1 MQLMIETLKNWLE
14 AQIALGW
21 LNNLILHII
30 TIIILLVIGYIL
42 FLIGKYIIL
51 SLITKLIS
59 KTETNIDD
67 LLIQHRIPHRVLQ
80 LIIFTLSHQINK
92 SLFFSEAT
100 ICKTNESILYI
111 LIIISIVS
119 IFDALLNFSS
129 TLFNQSKYAEKLPSK
144 SLIQA
149 LKLILYF
156 FGVIFILSV
165 VLDKSPLFFIS
176 GLGALTAVLLL
187 VFKDPLL
194 GLVAGVQVS
203 ANNLIQIGDWI
214 EIPSHNANGTV
225 KDLTLTT
232 LKVENWDQT
241 ISSIPMQT
249 LISDS
254 FKNWR
259 QMGQSAGRRIKRSI
273 LIDANSIDFVDSEL
287 LGQLNQLPLLT
298 NYLKDKQEELASYNT
313 SDSALSL
320 KKTNIQRHLT
330 NIGTFRAYCLEY
342 LKNNP
347 NVNSELTLIVRQL
360 EPTEGGIPLEIWTYS
375 ATTNWIAYESIQ
387 SDIFDHL
394 YSIVTKFNLRV
405 YQKPSGTDIQSITQ
419 SS

>member
-1 MQLMIETLKNWLE
+1 MIETLKNWLE
-14 AQIALGW
+14 SQIAIEW
-21 LNNLILHII
+21 INNLILQ
-30 TIIILLVIGYIL
+30 TSTIILLLLIGYVL
-42 FLIGKYIIL
+42 FLVGKFIIL
-51 SLITKLIS
+51 GLIAKLIK
-59 KTETNIDD
+59 KTETHIDD
-67 LLIQHRIPHRVLQ
+67 LLIQHRIPHRIIQ
-80 LIIFTLSHQINK
+80 LIILAISHQINK
-92 SLFFSEAT
+92 SLFFSET
-100 ICKTNESILYI
+100 VIYNTNESILSL
-111 LIIISIVS
+111 LIILSIVA
-119 IFDALLNFSS
+119 IFDALLNFANS
-129 TLFNQSKYAEKLPSK
+129 LFTQSKYAEKFPAK

-156 FGVIFILSV
+156 FGVIFILSII
-165 VLDKSPLFFIS
+165 LDKSPLFFIS
-176 GLGALTAVLLL
+176 GLGALTAVLLI

-214 EIPSHNANGTV
+214 EIPSHNSNGVV

-249 LISDS
+249 LITDS

-273 LIDANSIDFVDSEL
+273 LIDANSIDFIDSEL
-287 LGQLNQLPLLT
+287 LDGLNQIPLLAK
-298 NYLKDKQEELASYNT
+298 YLKEKDKELAEYKT
-313 SDSALSL
+313 SDSANSL
-320 KKTNIQRHLT
+320 NKTNIQRRLT
-330 NIGTFRAYCLEY
+330 NIGTFRAYCFEY

-347 NVNSELTLIVRQL
+347 NVNSDLTLIVRQL

-394 YSIVTKFNLRV
+394 YSVLHKFNLRV
-405 YQKPSGTDIQSITQ
+405 YQKPSGTDIASIAQ

>member
-1 MQLMIETLKNWLE
+1 MIETLKNWLE
-14 AQIALGW
+14 SQIAIEW
-21 LNNLILHII
+21 INNLILQ
-30 TIIILLVIGYIL
+30 TSTIILLLLIGYVL
-42 FLIGKYIIL
+42 FLVGKFIIL
-51 SLITKLIS
+51 GLIAKLIK
-59 KTETNIDD
+59 KTETHIDD
-67 LLIQHRIPHRVLQ
+67 LLIQHRIPHRIIQ
-80 LIIFTLSHQINK
+80 LIILAISHQINK
-92 SLFFSEAT
+92 SLFFSET
-100 ICKTNESILYI
+100 VIYNTNESILSI
-111 LIIISIVS
+111 LIILSIVA
-119 IFDALLNFSS
+119 IFDALLNFANS
-129 TLFNQSKYAEKLPSK
+129 LFSQSKYAEKFPAK

-156 FGVIFILSV
+156 FGVIFILSII
-165 VLDKSPLFFIS
+165 LDKSPLFFIS
-176 GLGALTAVLLL
+176 GLGALTAVLLI

-214 EIPSHNANGTV
+214 EIPSHNSNGVV

-249 LISDS
+249 LITDS

-273 LIDANSIDFVDSEL
+273 LIDANSIDFIDSEL
-287 LGQLNQLPLLT
+287 LDGLNQIPLLVK
-298 NYLKDKQEELASYNT
+298 YLKEKDKELAEYKT
-313 SDSALSL
+313 SDSANSL
-320 KKTNIQRHLT
+320 NKTNIQRRLT
-330 NIGTFRAYCLEY
+330 NIGTFRAYCFEY

-347 NVNSELTLIVRQL
+347 NVNSDLTLIVRQL

-394 YSIVTKFNLRV
+394 YSVLHKFNLRV
-405 YQKPSGTDIQSITQ
+405 YQKPSGTDIASIAQ

>member
-1 MQLMIETLKNWLE
+1 MIETLKNWLE
-14 AQIALGW
+14 SHIAIEW
-21 LNNLILHII
+21 INNLILQ
-30 TIIILLVIGYIL
+30 TSTIILLLAIGYVL
-42 FLIGKYIIL
+42 FLVGKFIIL
-51 SLITKLIS
+51 GLIAKLIN
-59 KTETNIDD
+59 KTETHIDD
-67 LLIQHRIPHRVLQ
+67 LLIQHRIPHRIIQ
-80 LIIFTLSHQINK
+80 LVILAISHQINK
-92 SLFFSEAT
+92 SLFFSET
-100 ICKTNESILYI
+100 VIYNTNESILSI
-111 LIIISIVS
+111 LIILSIIA
-119 IFDALLNFSS
+119 IFDASLNFANS
-129 TLFNQSKYAEKLPSK
+129 LFSQSKYADKFPAK

-156 FGVIFILSV
+156 FGVIFILSII
-165 VLDKSPLFFIS
+165 LDKSPLFFIS
-176 GLGALTAVLLL
+176 GLGALTAVLLII
-187 VFKDPLL
+187 FKDPLL

-214 EIPSHNANGTV
+214 EIPSHNSNGVV

-249 LISDS
+249 LITDS

-273 LIDANSIDFVDSEL
+273 LIDANSIDFIDSEL
-287 LGQLNQLPLLT
+287 LDGLNQIPLLAE
-298 NYLKDKQEELASYNT
+298 YLKEKDKELAEYKT
-313 SDSALSL
+313 SDSANSL
-320 KKTNIQRHLT
+320 NKTNIQRRLT
-330 NIGTFRAYCLEY
+330 NIGTFRAYCFEY

-347 NVNSELTLIVRQL
+347 NVNSDLTLIVRQL

-394 YSIVTKFNLRV
+394 YSVLHKFNLRV
-405 YQKPSGTDIQSITQ
+405 YQKPSGSDIASIAQ

>member
-1 MQLMIETLKNWLE
+1 MIETIKNWLE
-14 AQIALGW
+14 SQIAIEW
-21 LNNLILHII
+21 INNLILQ
-30 TIIILLVIGYIL
+30 TSTIILLLLIGYVL
-42 FLIGKYIIL
+42 FLVGKFIIL
-51 SLITKLIS
+51 GLIAKLIK
-59 KTETNIDD
+59 KTETHIDD
-67 LLIQHRIPHRVLQ
+67 LLIQHRIPHRIIQ
-80 LIIFTLSHQINK
+80 LIILAISHQINK
-92 SLFFSEAT
+92 SLFFSET
-100 ICKTNESILYI
+100 VIYNTNESILSI
-111 LIIISIVS
+111 LIILSIIA
-119 IFDALLNFSS
+119 IFDALLNFANS
-129 TLFNQSKYAEKLPSK
+129 LFSQSKYAEKFPAK

-156 FGVIFILSV
+156 FGVIFILSII
-165 VLDKSPLFFIS
+165 LDKSPLFFIS
-176 GLGALTAVLLL
+176 GLGALTAVLLI

-214 EIPSHNANGTV
+214 EIPSHNSNGVV

-249 LISDS
+249 LITDS

-273 LIDANSIDFVDSEL
+273 LIDANSIDFIDSEL
-287 LGQLNQLPLLT
+287 LDGLNQIPLLAE
-298 NYLKDKQEELASYNT
+298 YLKEKDKELAEYNT
-313 SDSALSL
+313 SDSANSL
-320 KKTNIQRHLT
+320 NKTNIQRRLT
-330 NIGTFRAYCLEY
+330 NIGTFRAYCFEY

-347 NVNSELTLIVRQL
+347 NVNSDLTLIVRQL

-394 YSIVTKFNLRV
+394 YSVLHKFNLRV
-405 YQKPSGTDIQSITQ
+405 YQKPSGTDIASIAQ

>member
-1 MQLMIETLKNWLE
+1 MIETLKNWLE
-14 AQIALGW
+14 SQIAIEW
-21 LNNLILHII
+21 INNLILQ
-30 TIIILLVIGYIL
+30 TSTIILLLLIGYVL
-42 FLIGKYIIL
+42 FLVGKFIIL
-51 SLITKLIS
+51 GLIAKLIK
-59 KTETNIDD
+59 KTETHIDD
-67 LLIQHRIPHRVLQ
+67 LLIQHRIPHRIIQ
-80 LIIFTLSHQINK
+80 LIILAISHQINK
-92 SLFFSEAT
+92 SLFFSET
-100 ICKTNESILYI
+100 VIYNTNESILSI
-111 LIIISIVS
+111 LIILSIVA
-119 IFDALLNFSS
+119 IFDALLNFANS
-129 TLFNQSKYAEKLPSK
+129 LFSQSKYAEKFPAK

-156 FGVIFILSV
+156 FGVIFILSII
-165 VLDKSPLFFIS
+165 LDKSPLFFIS
-176 GLGALTAVLLL
+176 GLGALTAVLLI

-214 EIPSHNANGTV
+214 EIPSHNSNGVV

-249 LISDS
+249 LITDS

-273 LIDANSIDFVDSEL
+273 LIDANSIDFIDSEL
-287 LGQLNQLPLLT
+287 LDGLNQIPLLAE
-298 NYLKDKQEELASYNT
+298 YLKEKDKELAEYNT
-313 SDSALSL
+313 SDSANSL
-320 KKTNIQRHLT
+320 NKTNIQRRLT
-330 NIGTFRAYCLEY
+330 NIGTFRAYCFEY

-347 NVNSELTLIVRQL
+347 NVNSDLTLIVRQL

-394 YSIVTKFNLRV
+394 YSVLHKFNLRV
-405 YQKPSGTDIQSITQ
+405 YQKPSGTDIASIAQ

>member
-1 MQLMIETLKNWLE
+1 MIETLKNWLE
-14 AQIALGW
+14 SQIAIEW
-21 LNNLILHII
+21 INNLILQ
-30 TIIILLVIGYIL
+30 TSTIILLLLIGYVL
-42 FLIGKYIIL
+42 FLVGKFIIL
-51 SLITKLIS
+51 GLIAKLIK
-59 KTETNIDD
+59 KTETHIDD
-67 LLIQHRIPHRVLQ
+67 LLIQHRIPHRIIQ
-80 LIIFTLSHQINK
+80 LIILAISHQINK
-92 SLFFSEAT
+92 SLFFSET
-100 ICKTNESILYI
+100 VIYNTNESILSL
-111 LIIISIVS
+111 LIILSIIA
-119 IFDALLNFSS
+119 IFDALLNFANS
-129 TLFNQSKYAEKLPSK
+129 LFTQSKYAEKFPAK

-156 FGVIFILSV
+156 FGVIFILSII
-165 VLDKSPLFFIS
+165 LDKSPLFFIS
-176 GLGALTAVLLL
+176 GLGALTAVLLI

-214 EIPSHNANGTV
+214 EIPSHNSNGVV

-249 LISDS
+249 LITDS

-273 LIDANSIDFVDSEL
+273 LIDANSIDFIDSEL
-287 LGQLNQLPLLT
+287 LDGLNQIPLLAE
-298 NYLKDKQEELASYNT
+298 YLKEKDKELAEYNT
-313 SDSALSL
+313 SDSANSL
-320 KKTNIQRHLT
+320 NKTNIQRRLT
-330 NIGTFRAYCLEY
+330 NIGTFRAYCFEY

-347 NVNSELTLIVRQL
+347 NVNSDLTLIVRQL

-394 YSIVTKFNLRV
+394 YSVLHKFNLRV
-405 YQKPSGTDIQSITQ
+405 YQKPSGTDIASIAQ

>member
-1 MQLMIETLKNWLE
+1 MIETLKNWLE
-14 AQIALGW
+14 SQIAIEW
-21 LNNLILHII
+21 INNLILQ
-30 TIIILLVIGYIL
+30 TSTIILLLLIGYVL
-42 FLIGKYIIL
+42 FLVGKFIIL
-51 SLITKLIS
+51 GLIAKLIK
-59 KTETNIDD
+59 KTETHIDD
-67 LLIQHRIPHRVLQ
+67 LLIQHRIPHRIIQ
-80 LIIFTLSHQINK
+80 LIILAISHQINK
-92 SLFFSEAT
+92 SLFFSET
-100 ICKTNESILYI
+100 VIYNTNESILSL
-111 LIIISIVS
+111 LIILSIVA
-119 IFDALLNFSS
+119 IFDALLNFANS
-129 TLFNQSKYAEKLPSK
+129 LFTQSKYAEKFPAK

-156 FGVIFILSV
+156 FGVIFILSII
-165 VLDKSPLFFIS
+165 LDKSPLFFIS
-176 GLGALTAVLLL
+176 GLGALTAVLLII
-187 VFKDPLL
+187 FKDPLL

-214 EIPSHNANGTV
+214 EIPSHNSNGVV

-249 LISDS
+249 LITDS

-273 LIDANSIDFVDSEL
+273 LIDANSIDFIDGEL
-287 LGQLNQLPLLT
+287 LDGLNQIPLLAE
-298 NYLKDKQEELASYNT
+298 YLKEKDKELAEYNT
-313 SDSALSL
+313 SDLANSL
-320 KKTNIQRHLT
+320 NKTNIQRRLT
-330 NIGTFRAYCLEY
+330 NIGTFRAYCFEY

-347 NVNSELTLIVRQL
+347 NVNSDLTLIVRQL

-394 YSIVTKFNLRV
+394 YSVLHKFNLRV
-405 YQKPSGTDIQSITQ
+405 YQKPSGTDIASIAQ

>member
-1 MQLMIETLKNWLE
+1 MIETLKNWLE
-14 AQIALGW
+14 SQIAIEW
-21 LNNLILHII
+21 INNLILQ
-30 TIIILLVIGYIL
+30 TSTIILLLLIGYVL
-42 FLIGKYIIL
+42 FLVGKFIIL
-51 SLITKLIS
+51 GLIAKLIK
-59 KTETNIDD
+59 KTETHIDD
-67 LLIQHRIPHRVLQ
+67 LLIQHRIPHRIIQ
-80 LIIFTLSHQINK
+80 LIILAISHQINK
-92 SLFFSEAT
+92 SLFFSET
-100 ICKTNESILYI
+100 VIYNTNESILSI
-111 LIIISIVS
+111 LIILSIIA
-119 IFDALLNFSS
+119 IFDALLNFANS
-129 TLFNQSKYAEKLPSK
+129 LFTQSKYAEKFPAK

-156 FGVIFILSV
+156 FGVIFILSII
-165 VLDKSPLFFIS
+165 LDKSPLFFIS
-176 GLGALTAVLLL
+176 GLGALTAVLLI

-214 EIPSHNANGTV
+214 EIPSHNSNGVV

-249 LISDS
+249 LITDS

-273 LIDANSIDFVDSEL
+273 LIDANSIDFIDRQL
-287 LGQLNQLPLLT
+287 LDGLNQIPLLAE
-298 NYLKDKQEELASYNT
+298 YLKEKDKELAEYNT
-313 SDSALSL
+313 SDSANSL
-320 KKTNIQRHLT
+320 NKTNIQRRLT
-330 NIGTFRAYCLEY
+330 NIGTFRAYCFEY

-347 NVNSELTLIVRQL
+347 NVNSDLTLIVRQL

-394 YSIVTKFNLRV
+394 YSVLHKFNLRV
-405 YQKPSGTDIQSITQ
+405 YQKPSGTDIASIAQ

>member
-1 MQLMIETLKNWLE
+1 MIETLKNWLE
-14 AQIALGW
+14 SKIAIEW
-21 LNNLILHII
+21 INNLILQ
-30 TIIILLVIGYIL
+30 TSTIILLLLIGYVL
-42 FLIGKYIIL
+42 FLVGKFIIL
-51 SLITKLIS
+51 GLIAKLIK
-59 KTETNIDD
+59 KTETHIDD
-67 LLIQHRIPHRVLQ
+67 LLIQHRIPYRIIQ
-80 LIIFTLSHQINK
+80 LIILAISHQINK
-92 SLFFSEAT
+92 SLFFSET
-100 ICKTNESILYI
+100 VIYNTNESILSI
-111 LIIISIVS
+111 LIILSIIA
-119 IFDALLNFSS
+119 IFDALLNFANS
-129 TLFNQSKYAEKLPSK
+129 LFTQSKYAEKFPAK

-156 FGVIFILSV
+156 FGIIFILSII
-165 VLDKSPLFFIS
+165 LDKSPLFFIS
-176 GLGALTAVLLL
+176 GLGALTAVLLI

-214 EIPSHNANGTV
+214 EIPSHNSNGVV

-249 LISDS
+249 LITDS

-273 LIDANSIDFVDSEL
+273 LIDANSIDFIDSEL
-287 LGQLNQLPLLT
+287 LDGLNQIPLLAE
-298 NYLKDKQEELASYNT
+298 YLKEKDKELAEYNT
-313 SDSALSL
+313 SNSANSL
-320 KKTNIQRHLT
+320 NKTNIQRRLT
-330 NIGTFRAYCLEY
+330 NIGTFRAYCFEY

-347 NVNSELTLIVRQL
+347 NVNSDLTLIVRQL

-394 YSIVTKFNLRV
+394 YSVLHKFNLRV
-405 YQKPSGTDIQSITQ
+405 YQKPSGTDIASIAQ

>member
-1 MQLMIETLKNWLE
+1 MIETLKNWLE
-14 AQIALGW
+14 SQIANEW
-21 LNNLILHII
+21 INNLILQ
-30 TIIILLVIGYIL
+30 TSTIILLLLIGYVL
-42 FLIGKYIIL
+42 FLVGKFIIL
-51 SLITKLIS
+51 GLIAKLIK
-59 KTETNIDD
+59 KTETHIDD
-67 LLIQHRIPHRVLQ
+67 FLIQHRIPHRIIQ
-80 LIIFTLSHQINK
+80 LIILAISHQINK
-92 SLFFSEAT
+92 SLFFSET
-100 ICKTNESILYI
+100 VIYNTNESILSI
-111 LIIISIVS
+111 LIILSIIA
-119 IFDALLNFSS
+119 IFDALLNFANS
-129 TLFNQSKYAEKLPSK
+129 LFSQSKYAEKFPAK
-144 SLIQA
+144 SFIQA

-156 FGVIFILSV
+156 FGVIFILSII
-165 VLDKSPLFFIS
+165 LDKSPLFFIS
-176 GLGALTAVLLL
+176 GLGALTAVLLI

-203 ANNLIQIGDWI
+203 ANNFIQIGDWI
-214 EIPSHNANGTV
+214 EIPSHNSNGVV

-249 LISDS
+249 LITDS

-273 LIDANSIDFVDSEL
+273 LIDANSIDFIDREL
-287 LGQLNQLPLLT
+287 LDRLNKIPLLAK
-298 NYLKDKQEELASYNT
+298 YLKEKDKELAEYKT
-313 SDSALSL
+313 SDSANSLS
-320 KKTNIQRHLT
+320 KTNIQRRLT
-330 NIGTFRAYCLEY
+330 NIGTFRAYCSEY

-347 NVNSELTLIVRQL
+347 NVNSDLTLIVRQL

-394 YSIVTKFNLRV
+394 YSVLHKFNLRV
-405 YQKPSGTDIQSITQ
+405 YQKPSGTDLASIVQ

>member
-1 MQLMIETLKNWLE
+1 MIETLKNWLE
-14 AQIALGW
+14 SHIAIEW
-21 LNNLILHII
+21 INNLILQ
-30 TIIILLVIGYIL
+30 TSTIILLLLIGYVL
-42 FLIGKYIIL
+42 FLVGKFIIL
-51 SLITKLIS
+51 GLIAKLIK
-59 KTETNIDD
+59 KTETHIDD
-67 LLIQHRIPHRVLQ
+67 LLIQHRIPHRIIQ
-80 LIIFTLSHQINK
+80 LIILAISHQINK
-92 SLFFSEAT
+92 SLFFSET
-100 ICKTNESILYI
+100 VIYNTNESILSI
-111 LIIISIVS
+111 LIILSIVA
-119 IFDALLNFSS
+119 IFDALLNFANS
-129 TLFNQSKYAEKLPSK
+129 LFSQSKYAEKFPAK

-156 FGVIFILSV
+156 FGVIFILSII
-165 VLDKSPLFFIS
+165 LDKSPLFFIS
-176 GLGALTAVLLL
+176 GLGALTAVLLI

-214 EIPSHNANGTV
+214 EIPSHNSNGVV

-249 LISDS
+249 LITDS

-273 LIDANSIDFVDSEL
+273 LIDANSIDFIDSEL
-287 LGQLNQLPLLT
+287 LDGLNQIPLLAE
-298 NYLKDKQEELASYNT
+298 YLKEKDKELAEYNT
-313 SDSALSL
+313 TDSANSL
-320 KKTNIQRHLT
+320 YKTNIQRRLT
-330 NIGTFRAYCLEY
+330 NIGTFRAYCFEY

-347 NVNSELTLIVRQL
+347 NVNSDLTLIVRQL

-394 YSIVTKFNLRV
+394 YSVLHKFNLRV
-405 YQKPSGTDIQSITQ
+405 YQKPSGTDIASIAQ

>member
-1 MQLMIETLKNWLE
+1 MIETLKNWLE
-14 AQIALGW
+14 SQIAIEW
-21 LNNLILHII
+21 INNLILQ
-30 TIIILLVIGYIL
+30 TSTIILLLLIGYVL
-42 FLIGKYIIL
+42 FLVGKFIIL
-51 SLITKLIS
+51 GLIAKLIK
-59 KTETNIDD
+59 KTETHIDD
-67 LLIQHRIPHRVLQ
+67 LLIQHRIPHRIIQ
-80 LIIFTLSHQINK
+80 LIILAISHQINK
-92 SLFFSEAT
+92 SLFFSET
-100 ICKTNESILYI
+100 VIYNTNESILSI
-111 LIIISIVS
+111 LIVLSIVA
-119 IFDALLNFSS
+119 IFDALLNFANS
-129 TLFNQSKYAEKLPSK
+129 LFSQSKYAEKFPAK

-156 FGVIFILSV
+156 FGVIFILSII
-165 VLDKSPLFFIS
+165 LDKSPLFFIS
-176 GLGALTAVLLL
+176 GLGALTAVLLI

-214 EIPSHNANGTV
+214 EIPSHNSNGVV

-249 LISDS
+249 LITDS

-273 LIDANSIDFVDSEL
+273 LIDANSIDFIDSEL
-287 LGQLNQLPLLT
+287 LDGLNQIPLLAE
-298 NYLKDKQEELASYNT
+298 YLKEKDKELAEYNT
-313 SDSALSL
+313 SDSANSL
-320 KKTNIQRHLT
+320 NKTNIQRRLT
-330 NIGTFRAYCLEY
+330 NIGTFRAYCFEY

-347 NVNSELTLIVRQL
+347 NVNSDLTLIVRQL

-375 ATTNWIAYESIQ
+375 ATTNWIAYESTQ

-394 YSIVTKFNLRV
+394 YSILHKFNLRV
-405 YQKPSGTDIQSITQ
+405 YQKPSGTDIASIAQ

>member
-1 MQLMIETLKNWLE
+1 MIETLKNWLE
-14 AQIALGW
+14 SQIAIEW
-21 LNNLILHII
+21 INNLILQ
-30 TIIILLVIGYIL
+30 TSTIILLLLIGYVL
-42 FLIGKYIIL
+42 FLVGKFIIL
-51 SLITKLIS
+51 GLIAKLIK
-59 KTETNIDD
+59 KTETHIDD
-67 LLIQHRIPHRVLQ
+67 LLIQHRIPHRIIQ
-80 LIIFTLSHQINK
+80 LIILAISHQINK
-92 SLFFSEAT
+92 SLFFSET
-100 ICKTNESILYI
+100 VIYNTNESILSI
-111 LIIISIVS
+111 LIILSIVA
-119 IFDALLNFSS
+119 IFDALLNFANS
-129 TLFNQSKYAEKLPSK
+129 LFIQSKYAEKFPAK

-156 FGVIFILSV
+156 FGVIFILSII
-165 VLDKSPLFFIS
+165 LDKSPLFFIS
-176 GLGALTAVLLL
+176 GLGALTAVLLI

-214 EIPSHNANGTV
+214 EIPSHNSNGVV

-249 LISDS
+249 LITDS

-273 LIDANSIDFVDSEL
+273 LIDANSIDFIDSEL
-287 LGQLNQLPLLT
+287 LDGLNQIPLLAE
-298 NYLKDKQEELASYNT
+298 YLKEKDKELAEYNT
-313 SDSALSL
+313 SDSANSL
-320 KKTNIQRHLT
+320 NKTNIQRRLT
-330 NIGTFRAYCLEY
+330 NIGTFRAYCFEY

-347 NVNSELTLIVRQL
+347 NVNSDLTLIVRQL

-394 YSIVTKFNLRV
+394 YSVLHKFNLRV
-405 YQKPSGTDIQSITQ
+405 YQKPSGADIASITQ

>member
-1 MQLMIETLKNWLE
+1 MIETLKNWLE
-14 AQIALGW
+14 SQIAIEW
-21 LNNLILHII
+21 INNLILQ
-30 TIIILLVIGYIL
+30 TSTIILLLLIGYVS
-42 FLIGKYIIL
+42 FLVGKFIIL
-51 SLITKLIS
+51 GLIAKLIK
-59 KTETNIDD
+59 KTETHIDD
-67 LLIQHRIPHRVLQ
+67 LLIQHRIPHRIIQ
-80 LIIFTLSHQINK
+80 LIILAISHQINK
-92 SLFFSEAT
+92 SLFFSET
-100 ICKTNESILYI
+100 VIYNTNESILSI
-111 LIIISIVS
+111 LIILSIIA
-119 IFDALLNFSS
+119 IFDALLNFANS
-129 TLFNQSKYAEKLPSK
+129 LFTRSKYAEKFPAK

-156 FGVIFILSV
+156 FGVIFILSII
-165 VLDKSPLFFIS
+165 LDKSPLFFIS
-176 GLGALTAVLLL
+176 GLGALTAVLLI

-214 EIPSHNANGTV
+214 EIPSHNSNGVV

-249 LISDS
+249 LITDS

-273 LIDANSIDFVDSEL
+273 LIDANSIDFIDNEL
-287 LGQLNQLPLLT
+287 LDGLNQIPLLAE
-298 NYLKDKQEELASYNT
+298 YLKEKDKELAEYNT
-313 SDSALSL
+313 SDSANSL
-320 KKTNIQRHLT
+320 NKTNIQRRLT
-330 NIGTFRAYCLEY
+330 NIGTFRAYCFEY

-347 NVNSELTLIVRQL
+347 NVNSDLTLIVRQL

-394 YSIVTKFNLRV
+394 YSVLHKFNLRV
-405 YQKPSGTDIQSITQ
+405 YQKPSGTDIASIAQ

>member
-1 MQLMIETLKNWLE
+1 MIETLKNWLE
-14 AQIALGW
+14 SQIAIEW
-21 LNNLILHII
+21 INNLILQTS
-30 TIIILLVIGYIL
+30 TIIFLLLIGYVL
-42 FLIGKYIIL
+42 FLVGKFIIL
-51 SLITKLIS
+51 GLIAKLIK
-59 KTETNIDD
+59 KTETHIDD
-67 LLIQHRIPHRVLQ
+67 LLIQHRIPHRIIQ
-80 LIIFTLSHQINK
+80 LIILAISHQINK
-92 SLFFSEAT
+92 SLFFSET
-100 ICKTNESILYI
+100 VIYNTNESILSL
-111 LIIISIVS
+111 LIILSIVA
-119 IFDALLNFSS
+119 IFDALLNFANS
-129 TLFNQSKYAEKLPSK
+129 LFTQSKYAEKFPAK

-156 FGVIFILSV
+156 FGIIFILSII
-165 VLDKSPLFFIS
+165 LDKSPLFFIS
-176 GLGALTAVLLL
+176 GLGALTAVLLI

-214 EIPSHNANGTV
+214 EIPSHNSNGVV

-249 LISDS
+249 LITDS

-273 LIDANSIDFVDSEL
+273 LIDANSIDFIDSEL
-287 LGQLNQLPLLT
+287 LDGLNQIPLLAE
-298 NYLKDKQEELASYNT
+298 YLKEKDKELAEYNT
-313 SDSALSL
+313 SDSANSL
-320 KKTNIQRHLT
+320 NKTNIQRRLT
-330 NIGTFRAYCLEY
+330 NIGTFRAYCFEY

-347 NVNSELTLIVRQL
+347 NVNSDLTLIVRQL

-394 YSIVTKFNLRV
+394 YSVLHKFNLRV
-405 YQKPSGTDIQSITQ
+405 YQKPSGTDIASIAQ

>member
-1 MQLMIETLKNWLE
+1 MIETLKNWLE
-14 AQIALGW
+14 SQIAIEW
-21 LNNLILHII
+21 INNLILQ
-30 TIIILLVIGYIL
+30 TSTIILLLLIGYVL
-42 FLIGKYIIL
+42 FLVGKFIIL
-51 SLITKLIS
+51 GLIAKLIK
-59 KTETNIDD
+59 KTETHIDD
-67 LLIQHRIPHRVLQ
+67 LLIQHRIPYRIIQ
-80 LIIFTLSHQINK
+80 LIILAISHQINK
-92 SLFFSEAT
+92 SLFFSET
-100 ICKTNESILYI
+100 VIYNTNESILSI
-111 LIIISIVS
+111 LIILSIIA
-119 IFDALLNFSS
+119 IFDALLNFANS
-129 TLFNQSKYAEKLPSK
+129 LFTQSKYAEKFPAK

-156 FGVIFILSV
+156 FGIIFILSII
-165 VLDKSPLFFIS
+165 LDKSPLFFIS
-176 GLGALTAVLLL
+176 GLGALTAVLLI

-214 EIPSHNANGTV
+214 EIPSHNSNGVV

-249 LISDS
+249 LITDS

-273 LIDANSIDFVDSEL
+273 LIDANSIDFIDRQL
-287 LGQLNQLPLLT
+287 LDGLNQIPLLAE
-298 NYLKDKQEELASYNT
+298 YLKEKDKELAEYNT
-313 SDSALSL
+313 SDSANSL
-320 KKTNIQRHLT
+320 NKTNIQRRLT
-330 NIGTFRAYCLEY
+330 NIGTFRAYCFEY

-347 NVNSELTLIVRQL
+347 NVNSDLTLIVRQL

-394 YSIVTKFNLRV
+394 YSVLHKFNLRV
-405 YQKPSGTDIQSITQ
+405 YQKPSGTDIASIAQ

>member
-1 MQLMIETLKNWLE
+1 MIETLKNWLE
-14 AQIALGW
+14 SQIAIEW
-21 LNNLILHII
+21 INNLILQ
-30 TIIILLVIGYIL
+30 TSTIILLLLIGYVL
-42 FLIGKYIIL
+42 FLVGKFIIL
-51 SLITKLIS
+51 GLIAKLIK
-59 KTETNIDD
+59 KTETHIDD
-67 LLIQHRIPHRVLQ
+67 LLIQHRIPHRIIQ
-80 LIIFTLSHQINK
+80 LIILAISHQINK
-92 SLFFSEAT
+92 SLFFSET
-100 ICKTNESILYI
+100 VIYNTNESTISI
-111 LIIISIVS
+111 LIILSIIA
-119 IFDALLNFSS
+119 IFDALLNFANS
-129 TLFNQSKYAEKLPSK
+129 LFTQSKYAEKFPAK

-156 FGVIFILSV
+156 FGVIFILSII
-165 VLDKSPLFFIS
+165 LDKSPLFFIS
-176 GLGALTAVLLL
+176 GLGALTAVLLI

-214 EIPSHNANGTV
+214 EIPSHNSNGVV
-225 KDLTLTT
+225 KDLSLTT

-249 LISDS
+249 LITDS

-273 LIDANSIDFVDSEL
+273 LIDANSIDFIDSEL
-287 LGQLNQLPLLT
+287 LDELNQIPLLAE
-298 NYLKDKQEELASYNT
+298 YLKEKDKELAEYNT
-313 SDSALSL
+313 SDSANSL
-320 KKTNIQRHLT
+320 NKTNIQRRLT
-330 NIGTFRAYCLEY
+330 NIGTFRAYCFEY

-347 NVNSELTLIVRQL
+347 NVNSNLTLIVRQL

-394 YSIVTKFNLRV
+394 YSVLHKFNLRV
-405 YQKPSGTDIQSITQ
+405 YQKPSGTDIASIAQ

>member
-1 MQLMIETLKNWLE
+1 MIETLKNWLE
-14 AQIALGW
+14 SQIAIEW
-21 LNNLILHII
+21 INNLILQ
-30 TIIILLVIGYIL
+30 TSTIILLLLIGYVL
-42 FLIGKYIIL
+42 FLVGKFIIL
-51 SLITKLIS
+51 GLIAKLIK
-59 KTETNIDD
+59 KTETHIDD
-67 LLIQHRIPHRVLQ
+67 LLIQHRIPHRIIQ
-80 LIIFTLSHQINK
+80 LIILAISHQINK
-92 SLFFSEAT
+92 SLFFSET
-100 ICKTNESILYI
+100 VIYNINESILSI
-111 LIIISIVS
+111 LIILSMVA
-119 IFDALLNFSS
+119 IFDALLNFANS
-129 TLFNQSKYAEKLPSK
+129 LFTQSKYAEKFPAK

-156 FGVIFILSV
+156 FGVIFILSII
-165 VLDKSPLFFIS
+165 LDKSPLFFIS
-176 GLGALTAVLLL
+176 GLGALTAVLLI

-214 EIPSHNANGTV
+214 EIPSHNSNGVV

-249 LISDS
+249 LITDS

-273 LIDANSIDFVDSEL
+273 LIDANSIDFIDSEL
-287 LGQLNQLPLLT
+287 LDGLNQIPLLAE
-298 NYLKDKQEELASYNT
+298 YLKEKDKELAEYNT
-313 SDSALSL
+313 SDSANSL
-320 KKTNIQRHLT
+320 NKTNIQRRLT
-330 NIGTFRAYCLEY
+330 NIGTFRAYCFEY

-347 NVNSELTLIVRQL
+347 NVNSDLTLIVRQL

-387 SDIFDHL
+387 SDIFEHL
-394 YSIVTKFNLRV
+394 YSVLNKFNLRV
-405 YQKPSGTDIQSITQ
+405 YQKPSGSDIASIAQ

>member
-1 MQLMIETLKNWLE
+1 MIETLKNWLE
-14 AQIALGW
+14 SHIAIEW
-21 LNNLILHII
+21 INNLILQ
-30 TIIILLVIGYIL
+30 TSTIILLLAIGYVL
-42 FLIGKYIIL
+42 FLVGKFIIL
-51 SLITKLIS
+51 GLIAKLIN
-59 KTETNIDD
+59 KTETHIDD
-67 LLIQHRIPHRVLQ
+67 LLIQHRIPHRIIQ
-80 LIIFTLSHQINK
+80 LVILAISHQINK
-92 SLFFSEAT
+92 SLFFSET
-100 ICKTNESILYI
+100 VIYNTNESILSI
-111 LIIISIVS
+111 LIILSIIA
-119 IFDALLNFSS
+119 IFDASLNFANS
-129 TLFNQSKYAEKLPSK
+129 LFSQSKYADKFPAK

-156 FGVIFILSV
+156 FGVIFILSII
-165 VLDKSPLFFIS
+165 LDKSPLFFIS
-176 GLGALTAVLLL
+176 GLGALTAVLLI

-214 EIPSHNANGTV
+214 EIPSHNSNGVV

-249 LISDS
+249 LITDS

-273 LIDANSIDFVDSEL
+273 LIDANSIDFIDSEL
-287 LGQLNQLPLLT
+287 LDGLNQIPLLAE
-298 NYLKDKQEELASYNT
+298 YLKEKDKELAEYKT
-313 SDSALSL
+313 SDSANSL
-320 KKTNIQRHLT
+320 NKTNIQRRLT
-330 NIGTFRAYCLEY
+330 NIGTFRAYCFEY

-347 NVNSELTLIVRQL
+347 NVNSDLTLIVRQL

-394 YSIVTKFNLRV
+394 YSVLHKFNLRV
-405 YQKPSGTDIQSITQ
+405 YQKPSGSDIASIAQ

>member
-1 MQLMIETLKNWLE
+1 MIETLKNWLE
-14 AQIALGW
+14 SQIAIEW
-21 LNNLILHII
+21 INNLILQ
-30 TIIILLVIGYIL
+30 TSTIILLLLIGYVL
-42 FLIGKYIIL
+42 FLVGKFIIL
-51 SLITKLIS
+51 GLIAKLIK
-59 KTETNIDD
+59 KTETHIDD
-67 LLIQHRIPHRVLQ
+67 LLIQHRIPHRIIQ
-80 LIIFTLSHQINK
+80 LIILAISHQINK
-92 SLFFSEAT
+92 SLFFSET
-100 ICKTNESILYI
+100 VIYNTNESILSL
-111 LIIISIVS
+111 LIILSIVA
-119 IFDALLNFSS
+119 IFDALLNFANS
-129 TLFNQSKYAEKLPSK
+129 LFTQSKYAEKFPAK

-156 FGVIFILSV
+156 FGVIFILSII
-165 VLDKSPLFFIS
+165 LDKSPLFFIS
-176 GLGALTAVLLL
+176 GLGALTAVLLI

-214 EIPSHNANGTV
+214 EIPSHNSNGVV

-249 LISDS
+249 LITDS

-273 LIDANSIDFVDSEL
+273 LIDANSIDFIDSEL
-287 LGQLNQLPLLT
+287 LDGLNQIPLLAE
-298 NYLKDKQEELASYNT
+298 YLKEKDKELAEYNT
-313 SDSALSL
+313 SDSANSL
-320 KKTNIQRHLT
+320 NKTNIQRRLT
-330 NIGTFRAYCLEY
+330 NIGTFRAYCFEY

-347 NVNSELTLIVRQL
+347 NVNSDLTLIVRQL

-394 YSIVTKFNLRV
+394 YSVLHKFNLRV
-405 YQKPSGTDIQSITQ
+405 YQKPSGTDIASIAQ

>member
-1 MQLMIETLKNWLE
+1 MIETLKNWLE
-14 AQIALGW
+14 SQIAIEW
-21 LNNLILHII
+21 INNLILQ
-30 TIIILLVIGYIL
+30 TSTIILLLLIGYVL
-42 FLIGKYIIL
+42 FLVGKFIIL
-51 SLITKLIS
+51 GLIAKLIK
-59 KTETNIDD
+59 KTETHIDD
-67 LLIQHRIPHRVLQ
+67 LLIQHRIPHRIIH
-80 LIIFTLSHQINK
+80 LIILAISHQINK
-92 SLFFSEAT
+92 SLFFSET
-100 ICKTNESILYI
+100 VIYKTNESILSI
-111 LIIISIVS
+111 LIILSIIS
-119 IFDALLNFSS
+119 IFDALLNFANS
-129 TLFNQSKYAEKLPSK
+129 LFSQSKYAEKFPAK

-156 FGVIFILSV
+156 FGVIFILSII
-165 VLDKSPLFFIS
+165 LDKSPLFFIS
-176 GLGALTAVLLL
+176 GLGALTAVLLI

-214 EIPSHNANGTV
+214 EIPSHNSNGVV

-249 LISDS
+249 LITDS

-273 LIDANSIDFVDSEL
+273 LIDANSIDFIDSEL
-287 LGQLNQLPLLT
+287 LDGLNQIPLLAE
-298 NYLKDKQEELASYNT
+298 YLKEKDKELAEYNT
-313 SDSALSL
+313 SDSANSL
-320 KKTNIQRHLT
+320 NKTNIQRRLT
-330 NIGTFRAYCLEY
+330 NIGTFRAYCFEY

-347 NVNSELTLIVRQL
+347 NVNSDLTLIVRQL

-394 YSIVTKFNLRV
+394 YSVLHKFNLRV
-405 YQKPSGTDIQSITQ
+405 YQKPSGTDIASIAQ

>member
-1 MQLMIETLKNWLE
+1 MIETIKNWLE
-14 AQIALGW
+14 SQIAIEW
-21 LNNLILHII
+21 INNLILQ
-30 TIIILLVIGYIL
+30 TSTIILLLLIGYVL
-42 FLIGKYIIL
+42 FLVGKFIIL
-51 SLITKLIS
+51 GLIAKLIK
-59 KTETNIDD
+59 KTETHIDD
-67 LLIQHRIPHRVLQ
+67 LLIQHRIPHRIIQ
-80 LIIFTLSHQINK
+80 LIILAISHQINK
-92 SLFFSEAT
+92 SLFFSET
-100 ICKTNESILYI
+100 VIYNTNESILSI
-111 LIIISIVS
+111 LIILSIIA
-119 IFDALLNFSS
+119 IFDALLNFANS
-129 TLFNQSKYAEKLPSK
+129 LFSQSKYAEKFPAK

-156 FGVIFILSV
+156 FGVIFILSII
-165 VLDKSPLFFIS
+165 LDKSPLFFIS
-176 GLGALTAVLLL
+176 GLGALTAVLLI

-214 EIPSHNANGTV
+214 EIPSHNSNGVV

-249 LISDS
+249 LITDS

-273 LIDANSIDFVDSEL
+273 LIDANSIDFIDSEL
-287 LGQLNQLPLLT
+287 LDGLNQIPLLAE
-298 NYLKDKQEELASYNT
+298 YLKEKDKELAEYNT
-313 SDSALSL
+313 SDSANSL
-320 KKTNIQRHLT
+320 NKTNIQRRLT
-330 NIGTFRAYCLEY
+330 NIGTFRAYCFEY
-342 LKNNP
+342 LRNNP
-347 NVNSELTLIVRQL
+347 NVNSDLTLIVRQL

-375 ATTNWIAYESIQ
+375 ATTNWIAYESTQ

-394 YSIVTKFNLRV
+394 YSVLHKFNLRV
-405 YQKPSGTDIQSITQ
+405 YQKPSGTDIASIAQ

>member
-1 MQLMIETLKNWLE
+1 MIETIKNWLE
-14 AQIALGW
+14 SQIAIEW
-21 LNNLILHII
+21 INNLILQ
-30 TIIILLVIGYIL
+30 TSTIILLLLIGYVL
-42 FLIGKYIIL
+42 FLVGKFIIL
-51 SLITKLIS
+51 GLIAKLIK
-59 KTETNIDD
+59 KTETHIDD
-67 LLIQHRIPHRVLQ
+67 LLIQHRIPHRIIQ
-80 LIIFTLSHQINK
+80 LIILAISHQINK
-92 SLFFSEAT
+92 SLFFSET
-100 ICKTNESILYI
+100 VIYNTNESILSI
-111 LIIISIVS
+111 LIILSIIA
-119 IFDALLNFSS
+119 IFDALLNFANS
-129 TLFNQSKYAEKLPSK
+129 LFTQSKYAEKFPAK

-156 FGVIFILSV
+156 FGVIFILSII
-165 VLDKSPLFFIS
+165 LDKSPLFFIS
-176 GLGALTAVLLL
+176 GLGALTAVLLI

-214 EIPSHNANGTV
+214 EIPSHNSNGVV

-249 LISDS
+249 LITDS

-273 LIDANSIDFVDSEL
+273 LIDANSIDFIDSEL
-287 LGQLNQLPLLT
+287 LDGLNQVPLLAK
-298 NYLKDKQEELASYNT
+298 YLKEKDKELAEYKT
-313 SDSALSL
+313 SDSANSL
-320 KKTNIQRHLT
+320 NKTNIQRRLT
-330 NIGTFRAYCLEY
+330 NIGTFRAYCFEY

-347 NVNSELTLIVRQL
+347 NVNSDLTLIVRQL

-394 YSIVTKFNLRV
+394 YSVLHKFNLRV
-405 YQKPSGTDIQSITQ
+405 YQKPSGTDIASIAQ

>member
-1 MQLMIETLKNWLE
+1 MIETLKNWLE
-14 AQIALGW
+14 SQIAIEW
-21 LNNLILHII
+21 INNLILQ
-30 TIIILLVIGYIL
+30 TSTIILLLLIGYVL
-42 FLIGKYIIL
+42 FLVGKFIIL
-51 SLITKLIS
+51 GLIAKLIK
-59 KTETNIDD
+59 KTETHIDD
-67 LLIQHRIPHRVLQ
+67 LLIQHRIPHRIIQ
-80 LIIFTLSHQINK
+80 LIILAISHQINK
-92 SLFFSEAT
+92 SLFFSET
-100 ICKTNESILYI
+100 VIYNTNESILSI
-111 LIIISIVS
+111 LIILSIVA
-119 IFDALLNFSS
+119 IFDALLNFANS
-129 TLFNQSKYAEKLPSK
+129 LFTQSKYAEKFPAK

-156 FGVIFILSV
+156 FGVIFILSII
-165 VLDKSPLFFIS
+165 LDKSPLFFIS
-176 GLGALTAVLLL
+176 GLGALTAVLLI

-214 EIPSHNANGTV
+214 EIPSHNSNGVV

-249 LISDS
+249 LITDS

-273 LIDANSIDFVDSEL
+273 LIDANSIDFIDSEL
-287 LGQLNQLPLLT
+287 LDGLNQIPLLAE
-298 NYLKDKQEELASYNT
+298 YLKEKDKELAEYNT
-313 SDSALSL
+313 SDSANSL
-320 KKTNIQRHLT
+320 NKTNIQRRLT
-330 NIGTFRAYCLEY
+330 NIGTFRAYCFEY

-347 NVNSELTLIVRQL
+347 NVNSDLTLIVRQL

-394 YSIVTKFNLRV
+394 YSVLHKFNLRV
-405 YQKPSGTDIQSITQ
+405 YQKPSGTDIASIAQ

>member
-1 MQLMIETLKNWLE
+1 MIETLKNWLE
-14 AQIALGW
+14 SQIAIEW
-21 LNNLILHII
+21 INNLILQ
-30 TIIILLVIGYIL
+30 TSTIILLLLIGYVL
-42 FLIGKYIIL
+42 FLVGKFIIL
-51 SLITKLIS
+51 GLIAKLIK
-59 KTETNIDD
+59 KTETHIDD
-67 LLIQHRIPHRVLQ
+67 LLIQHRIPHRIIQ
-80 LIIFTLSHQINK
+80 LIILAISHQINK
-92 SLFFSEAT
+92 SLFFSET
-100 ICKTNESILYI
+100 VIYNTNESILSI
-111 LIIISIVS
+111 LIILSIIA
-119 IFDALLNFSS
+119 IFDASLNFANS
-129 TLFNQSKYAEKLPSK
+129 LFSQSKYADKFPAK

-156 FGVIFILSV
+156 FGVIFILSII
-165 VLDKSPLFFIS
+165 LDKSPLFFIS
-176 GLGALTAVLLL
+176 GLGALTAVLLI

-214 EIPSHNANGTV
+214 EIPSHNSNGVV

-249 LISDS
+249 LITDS

-273 LIDANSIDFVDSEL
+273 LIDANSIDFIDSEL
-287 LGQLNQLPLLT
+287 LDGLNQIPLLAE
-298 NYLKDKQEELASYNT
+298 YLKEKDKELAEYET
-313 SDSALSL
+313 SDSANSL
-320 KKTNIQRHLT
+320 NKTNIQRRLT
-330 NIGTFRAYCLEY
+330 NIGTFRAYCFEY

-347 NVNSELTLIVRQL
+347 NVNSDLTLIVRQL

-394 YSIVTKFNLRV
+394 YSVLHKFNLRV
-405 YQKPSGTDIQSITQ
+405 YQKPSGSDIASIAQ

>member
-1 MQLMIETLKNWLE
+1 MIETLKNWLE
-14 AQIALGW
+14 SQIAIEW
-21 LNNLILHII
+21 INNLILQ
-30 TIIILLVIGYIL
+30 TSTIILLLLIGYVL
-42 FLIGKYIIL
+42 FLVGKFIIL
-51 SLITKLIS
+51 GLIAKLIK
-59 KTETNIDD
+59 KTETHIDD
-67 LLIQHRIPHRVLQ
+67 LLIQHRIPHRIIQ
-80 LIIFTLSHQINK
+80 LIILAISHQINN
-92 SLFFSEAT
+92 SLFFSET
-100 ICKTNESILYI
+100 VIYNTNESILSI
-111 LIIISIVS
+111 LIILSIIA
-119 IFDALLNFSS
+119 IFDALLNFANS
-129 TLFNQSKYAEKLPSK
+129 LFSQSKYAEKFPAK

-149 LKLILYF
+149 FKLILYF
-156 FGVIFILSV
+156 LGVIFILSII
-165 VLDKSPLFFIS
+165 LDKSPLFFIS
-176 GLGALTAVLLL
+176 GLGALTAVLLI

-214 EIPSHNANGTV
+214 EIPSHNSNGVV

-249 LISDS
+249 LITDS

-273 LIDANSIDFVDSEL
+273 LIDANSIDFIDSEL
-287 LGQLNQLPLLT
+287 LDGLNQIPLLAE
-298 NYLKDKQEELASYNT
+298 YLKEKDKELAEYNT
-313 SDSALSL
+313 SDSANSL
-320 KKTNIQRHLT
+320 NKTNIQRRLT
-330 NIGTFRAYCLEY
+330 NIGTFRAYCFEY

-347 NVNSELTLIVRQL
+347 NVNSDLTLIVRQL

-394 YSIVTKFNLRV
+394 YSVLHKFNLRV
-405 YQKPSGTDIQSITQ
+405 YQKPSGTDIASIAQ

>member
-1 MQLMIETLKNWLE
+1 MIETLKNWLDS
-14 AQIALGW
+14 QIAIEW
-21 LNNLILHII
+21 INNLILQ
-30 TIIILLVIGYIL
+30 TSTIILLLLIGYVL
-42 FLIGKYIIL
+42 FLVGKFIIL
-51 SLITKLIS
+51 GLIAKLIK
-59 KTETNIDD
+59 KTETHIDD
-67 LLIQHRIPHRVLQ
+67 LLIQHRIPHRIIQ
-80 LIIFTLSHQINK
+80 LIILAISHQINK
-92 SLFFSEAT
+92 SLFFSET
-100 ICKTNESILYI
+100 VIYNTNESTLSI
-111 LIIISIVS
+111 LIILSIIA
-119 IFDALLNFSS
+119 IFDALLNFANS
-129 TLFNQSKYAEKLPSK
+129 LFTQSKYAEKFPAK

-156 FGVIFILSV
+156 FGIIFILSII
-165 VLDKSPLFFIS
+165 LDKSPLFFIS
-176 GLGALTAVLLL
+176 GLGALTAVLLI

-214 EIPSHNANGTV
+214 EIPSHNSNGVV

-249 LISDS
+249 LITDS

-273 LIDANSIDFVDSEL
+273 LIDANSIDFIDSEL
-287 LGQLNQLPLLT
+287 LDGLNQIPLLVE
-298 NYLKDKQEELASYNT
+298 YLKEKDKELAEYNT
-313 SDSALSL
+313 SDSANSL
-320 KKTNIQRHLT
+320 NKTNIQRRLT
-330 NIGTFRAYCLEY
+330 NIGTFRAYCFEY

-347 NVNSELTLIVRQL
+347 NVNSDLTLIVRQL

-394 YSIVTKFNLRV
+394 YSVLHKFNLRV
-405 YQKPSGTDIQSITQ
+405 YQKPSGTDIASIAQ

>member
-1 MQLMIETLKNWLE
+1 MIIETLKNWLE
-14 AQIALGW
+14 SQIAIEW
-21 LNNLILHII
+21 INNLILQ
-30 TIIILLVIGYIL
+30 TSTIILLLLIGYVS
-42 FLIGKYIIL
+42 FLVGKFIIL
-51 SLITKLIS
+51 GLIAKLIK
-59 KTETNIDD
+59 KTETHIDD
-67 LLIQHRIPHRVLQ
+67 LLIQHRIPHRIIQ
-80 LIIFTLSHQINK
+80 LIILAISHQINK
-92 SLFFSEAT
+92 SLFFSET
-100 ICKTNESILYI
+100 VIYNTNESILSI
-111 LIIISIVS
+111 LIILSIIA
-119 IFDALLNFSS
+119 IFDALLNFANS
-129 TLFNQSKYAEKLPSK
+129 LFTQSKYAEKFPAK

-156 FGVIFILSV
+156 FGVIFILSII
-165 VLDKSPLFFIS
+165 LDKSPLFFIS
-176 GLGALTAVLLL
+176 GLGALTAVLLI

-214 EIPSHNANGTV
+214 EIPSHNSNGVV

-249 LISDS
+249 LITDS

-273 LIDANSIDFVDSEL
+273 LIDANSIDFIDSEL
-287 LGQLNQLPLLT
+287 LDGLNQISLLAE
-298 NYLKDKQEELASYNT
+298 YLKEKDKELAEYNT
-313 SDSALSL
+313 SDSANSL
-320 KKTNIQRHLT
+320 NKTNIQRRLT
-330 NIGTFRAYCLEY
+330 NIGTFRAYCFEY

-347 NVNSELTLIVRQL
+347 NVNSDLTLIVRQL

-394 YSIVTKFNLRV
+394 YSVLHKFNLRV
-405 YQKPSGTDIQSITQ
+405 YQKPSGTDIASIAQ

>member
-1 MQLMIETLKNWLE
+1 MIETLKNWLE
-14 AQIALGW
+14 SHIAIEW
-21 LNNLILHII
+21 INNLILQ
-30 TIIILLVIGYIL
+30 TSTIILLLAIGYVL
-42 FLIGKYIIL
+42 FLVGKFIIL
-51 SLITKLIS
+51 GLIAKLIK
-59 KTETNIDD
+59 KTETHIDD
-67 LLIQHRIPHRVLQ
+67 LLIQHRIPHRIIQ
-80 LIIFTLSHQINK
+80 LVILAISHQINK
-92 SLFFSEAT
+92 SLFFSET
-100 ICKTNESILYI
+100 VIYNTNESILSI
-111 LIIISIVS
+111 LIILSIIA
-119 IFDALLNFSS
+119 IFDASLNFANS
-129 TLFNQSKYAEKLPSK
+129 LFSQSKYADKFPAK

-156 FGVIFILSV
+156 FGVIFILSII
-165 VLDKSPLFFIS
+165 LDKSPLFFIS
-176 GLGALTAVLLL
+176 GLGALTAVLLI

-214 EIPSHNANGTV
+214 EIPSHNSNGVV

-249 LISDS
+249 LITDS

-273 LIDANSIDFVDSEL
+273 LIDANSIDFIDSEL
-287 LGQLNQLPLLT
+287 LDGLNQIPLLAE
-298 NYLKDKQEELASYNT
+298 YLKEKDKELAEYNT
-313 SDSALSL
+313 SDSANSL
-320 KKTNIQRHLT
+320 NKTNIQRRLT
-330 NIGTFRAYCLEY
+330 NIGTFRAYCFEY

-347 NVNSELTLIVRQL
+347 NVNSDLTLIVRQL

-394 YSIVTKFNLRV
+394 YSVLHKFNLRV
-405 YQKPSGTDIQSITQ
+405 YQKPSGSDIASIAQ

>member
-1 MQLMIETLKNWLE
+1 MIETLKNWLE
-14 AQIALGW
+14 SQIAIEW
-21 LNNLILHII
+21 INNLILQ
-30 TIIILLVIGYIL
+30 TSTIILLLLIGYVL
-42 FLIGKYIIL
+42 FLVGKFIIL
-51 SLITKLIS
+51 GLIAKLIK
-59 KTETNIDD
+59 KTETHIDD
-67 LLIQHRIPHRVLQ
+67 LLIQHRIPYRIIQ
-80 LIIFTLSHQINK
+80 LIILAISHQINK
-92 SLFFSEAT
+92 SLFFSET
-100 ICKTNESILYI
+100 VIYNTNESILSI
-111 LIIISIVS
+111 LIILSIIA
-119 IFDALLNFSS
+119 IFDALLNFANS
-129 TLFNQSKYAEKLPSK
+129 LFTQSKYAEKFPAK

-156 FGVIFILSV
+156 FGIIFILSII
-165 VLDKSPLFFIS
+165 LDKSPLFFIS
-176 GLGALTAVLLL
+176 GLGALTAVLLI

-214 EIPSHNANGTV
+214 EIPSHNSNGVV

-249 LISDS
+249 LITDS

-273 LIDANSIDFVDSEL
+273 LIDANSIDFIDSEL
-287 LGQLNQLPLLT
+287 LDGLNQIPLLAK
-298 NYLKDKQEELASYNT
+298 YLKEKDKELAEYNT
-313 SDSALSL
+313 SDSANSL
-320 KKTNIQRHLT
+320 NKTNIQRRLT
-330 NIGTFRAYCLEY
+330 NIGTFRAYCFEY

-347 NVNSELTLIVRQL
+347 NVNSDLTLIVRQL

-394 YSIVTKFNLRV
+394 YSVLHKFNLRV
-405 YQKPSGTDIQSITQ
+405 YQKPSGTDIASIAQ